1 MSPVFTNG
9 DENVNTFPEVKV
21 LVSILI
27 ILPGFLLN
35 GAEKVNAFSFAFT
48 LVIVAYVEEAV
59 DDNK

>member
-27 ILPGFLLN
+27 ILPGFLIN
-35 GAEKVNAFSFAFT
+35 GAEKVKLNS
-48 LVIVAYVEEAV
+48 LVFNSVFVA
-59 DDNK
+59 